1 MPPSPSRLLAHPLA
15 LAARLP
21 WWAALLSAAAA
32 YALLHPIARLRLPA
46 ATGDAGLAA
55 GAFAQLLISAAGVAQ
70 MLIPLALLLVAAASA
85 YAAWRR
91 YDLFTSAA
99 DDLAGGV
106 LRGLS
111 REECG
116 LLLAEA
122 FRRLGYRIVEPGS
135 AGSARLAL
143 ARDRQQ
149 FLVDFSHWNAW
160 RVQASLIE
168 TLHEALAQAGAQGAI
183 AVSSGGFD
191 TDAGRLAHD
200 LGIQLADGRR
210 VRELIRT
217 GWDPFATQA
226 DSSPPVEALGLVA
239 GEDDDKTAA
248 GQALA
253 ALIRAEERD
262 RVGIEPAPPPSIY
275 PPDMAS
281 AEPSLRADDL
291 CTPFAGWGEPAME
304 PAAPRRARP
313 RPRPSRIADGVGMLF
328 AAALLWTGWQ
338 WLAALPAT
346 PESSPWGRL
355 PVSSAPGAQGAPVI
369 GAADRHGLRP
379 PGEFH
384 FGPPAGVAAPGAGAE
399 VQPEAPAGL
408 MPKLSAWELEAAF
421 NASYIPPPECA
432 NWQSNVDMARCG
444 NHRMR
449 TLRAFIDGGGKLLP
463 AMRGESLAATS
474 LPDPDRGA
482 RPAVPS
488 WREETGAYHDPGW
501 AEDEQIEPIPGGAL
515 AVPFGGPEGTP
526 ESQPEEPITRPYED
540 RPPPALSW
548 REEQARREAGD
559 WGRES
564 DRLFVTPDDAE
575 PDPGTW
581 RGDWLRR

>member
-1 MPPSPSRLLAHPLA
+1 MPPSPSQLLARPLA

-21 WWAALLSAAAA
+21 WWAALLSAVAA

-70 MLIPLALLLVAAASA
+70 ILIPLGLLLLAAASA

-122 FRRLGYRIVEPGS
+122 FRRLGYGIVEPGS
-135 AGSARLAL
+135 AGSARLVL
-143 ARDRQQ
+143 AREGQR
-149 FLVDFSHWNAW
+149 FLVDFTHWKAW

-168 TLHEALAQAGAQGAI
+168 TLHAALTQAGAQGAI

-191 TDAGRLAHD
+191 AEAGRLAHD

-217 GWDPFATQA
+217 GWDPFAAQA
-226 DSSPPVEALGLVA
+226 ASSAPAEGLGFVA
-239 GEDDDKTAA
+239 GEDDDKTVA

-262 RVGIEPAPPPSIY
+262 RVGIDPAPPPSIR
-275 PPDMAS
+275 PPDGIP
-281 AEPSLRADDL
+281 AEPSLRTGDLRGPLAD
-291 CTPFAGWGEPAME
+291 WGEPPME
-304 PAAPRRARP
+304 SAPRPARP
-313 RPRPSRIADGVGMLF
+313 RLRPSRIADGVGMLF

-338 WLAALPAT
+338 WLAALPTT
-346 PESSPWGRL
+346 PESSPWSRL
-355 PVSSAPGAQGAPVI
+355 PLASAPGAQGTPAI
-369 GAADRHGLRP
+369 GASEGRRLRP
-379 PGEFH
+379 LGEFH
-384 FGPPAGVAAPGAGAE
+384 FGPPAGDAAPGSGAE
-399 VQPEAPAGL
+399 VQPETPAGL
-408 MPKLSAWELEAAF
+408 MPKLSVWELEAAF

-463 AMRGESLAATS
+463 AMRGESLAATR
-474 LPDPDRGA
+474 LADPDRGA

-488 WREETGAYHDPGW
+488 WREETGVDADPGW
-501 AEDEQIEPIPGGAL
+501 AEEEQPEPIPSGAL
-515 AVPFGGPEGTP
+515 TVPFGGPERTP
-526 ESQPEEPITRPYED
+526 EWRSEEPITRPYDD
-540 RPPPALSW
+540 RPPPAPSW

-564 DRLFVTPDDAE
+564 DRLFVTPEDAE
-575 PDPGTW
+575 PDRGAW